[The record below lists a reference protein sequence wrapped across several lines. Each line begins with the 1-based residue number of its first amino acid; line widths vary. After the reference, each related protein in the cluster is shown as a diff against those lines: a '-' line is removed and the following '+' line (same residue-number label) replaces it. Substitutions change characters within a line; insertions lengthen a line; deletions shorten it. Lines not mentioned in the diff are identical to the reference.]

1 MMKVPPPTSTAPDC
15 SDREQTSQT
24 SPARSPARRR
34 FLAAAVCVSVAPWS
48 AVSRAEAGASS
59 VAPKA
64 GNTASNLF
72 TAADVHVDGY
82 PTVEAVRW
90 MGETLARETGGQL
103 GIRVYHS
110 GQLGREGDAVNLAR
124 FGALDIARV
133 NVAALNNAFPLT
145 DVLALPYVFDSA
157 EHMHRALDGAT
168 GREILRG
175 FEARGLVGLAF
186 YDSGVRCFYN
196 HRRPIVLP
204 ADLKGLKIRVPPSDI
219 FVSLVRALG
228 ANPTPLSYGEV
239 FSALQTRLIDGAE
252 NNWTTFFTSRQF
264 EVARHWSQS
273 LHSFAPE
280 VLLMSKRT
288 LGALSPA
295 HRALVLDVA
304 AQSVPYMR
312 ERWVKRESESREA
325 VERAGVQIAQ
335 VDRRAFQQAVAPL
348 MQSYLRDSVL
358 QRLYR
363 QIRALA

>member
-1 MMKVPPPTSTAPDC
+1 MLNRPMPLPTT
-15 SDREQTSQT
+15 
-24 SPARSPARRR
+24 RRQ
-34 FLAAAVCVSVAPWS
+34 FLAAAAGAAVAPWLATPS
-48 AVSRAEAGASS
+48 HAAGSR
-59 VAPKA
+59 
-64 GNTASNLF
+64 TF

-90 MGETLARETGGQL
+90 IGETLARETGGQL
-103 GIRVYHS
+103 AVRVYHS
-110 GQLGREGDAVNLAR
+110 GQLGRESDAVNLAR

-157 EHMHRALDGAT
+157 DHMHRALDGAT
-168 GREILRG
+168 GREILQG

-196 HRRPIVLP
+196 HRRAIVEP
-204 ADLKGLKIRVPPSDI
+204 ADLHGLKIRVPPSDI
-219 FVSLVRALG
+219 FVGFVRALG

-239 FSALQTRLIDGAE
+239 FSALQTHLIDGAE

-273 LHSFAPE
+273 MHSFSPE

-288 LGALSPA
+288 LDGLSPA
-295 HRALVLDVA
+295 HRALLLDVA

-312 ERWVKRESESREA
+312 ERWNRRESESQAA
-325 VERAGVQIAQ
+325 VERAGVKVTQ
-335 VDRRAFQQAVAPL
+335 VNRRAFQHAVAPL
-348 MQSYLRDSVL
+348 MESYLQDAVL

-363 QIRALA
+363 QIRAVV

>member
-1 MMKVPPPTSTAPDC
+1 MKRPRRFTSR
-15 SDREQTSQT
+15 RE
-24 SPARSPARRR
+24 
-34 FLAAAVCVSVAPWS
+34 FLAAAAACVGAAPLS
-48 AVSRAEAGASS
+48 AATSGI
-59 VAPKA
+59 
-64 GNTASNLF
+64 F

-90 MGETLARETGGQL
+90 MGETLSRETGGQL

-145 DVLALPYVFDSA
+145 DILALPYVFDSV
-157 EHMHRALDGAT
+157 EHLHRALDGRT

-175 FEARGLVGLAF
+175 FESRGLVGLAF

-196 HRRPIVLP
+196 HRRAIVQP

-239 FSALQTRLIDGAE
+239 FSALQTHLIDGAE

-273 LHSFAPE
+273 LHSFSPE

-288 LGALSPA
+288 LDALSPA

-312 ERWVKRESESREA
+312 ERWIKRESESQAA
-325 VERAGVQIAQ
+325 VERAGVQVAQ

-348 MQSYLRDSVL
+348 MESYLQDRVL
-358 QRLYR
+358 QRLHK
-363 QIRALA
+363 QIRALV